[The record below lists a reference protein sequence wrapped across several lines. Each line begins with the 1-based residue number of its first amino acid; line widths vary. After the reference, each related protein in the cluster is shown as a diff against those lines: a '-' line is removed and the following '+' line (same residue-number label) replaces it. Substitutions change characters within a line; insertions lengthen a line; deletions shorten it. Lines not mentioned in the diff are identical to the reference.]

1 MALSCRV
8 KLISHMEEQV
18 SRDET
23 TNNTHEAPEA
33 AETTQQAEPAPPSS
47 ADALT
52 AEQKQ
57 AQDYLIGWQRERA
70 EFNNYKRRVERDM
83 KDIAQNASAETL
95 FKLIPIIDDLER
107 AFAHIPADLQGN
119 AWVDGVIGIHRKFQ
133 KLVDELGITVID
145 PVGQPFDPNQ
155 HEAVGMEDS
164 NEVESGHVTAT
175 LQKGYARGER
185 ILRSAL
191 VRVAN

>member
-1 MALSCRV
+1 MAR
-8 KLISHMEEQV
+8 
-18 SRDET
+18 T
-23 TNNTHEAPEA
+23 
-33 AETTQQAEPAPPSS
+33 
-47 ADALT
+47 
-52 AEQKQ
+52 
-57 AQDYLIGWQRERA
+57 
-70 EFNNYKRRVERDM
+70 RR
-83 KDIAQNASAETL
+83 
-95 FKLIPIIDDLER
+95 ER

-155 HEAVGMEDS
+155 HEAVGTEDS
-164 NEVESGHVTAT
+164 SEIESGHVTAT

>member
-1 MALSCRV
+1 M
-8 KLISHMEEQV
+8 

-23 TNNTHEAPEA
+23 TNNTHEAPAGEA
-33 AETTQQAEPAPPSS
+33 AENTQQAEPAPQSS
-47 ADALT
+47 ADTLT
-52 AEQKQ
+52 AELKQ
-57 AQDYLIGWQRERA
+57 AQDYLAGWQRERA
-70 EFNNYKRRVERDM
+70 EFNNYKRRVEREM

-95 FKLIPIIDDLER
+95 FQIIPIIDDLER
-107 AFAHIPADLQGN
+107 AFTHIPAELEGN
-119 AWVDGVIGIHRKFQ
+119 VWVDGVIGIHRKFQ
-133 KLVDELGITVID
+133 KLVDELGLTIID
-145 PVGQPFDPNQ
+145 PVGQPFDPSR

-164 NEVESGHVTAT
+164 SEIESGHVTTT